1 MCEDSLGSIP
11 HMPITKPG
19 NTEWSCPLCR
29 GIVASD
35 VWDFGKIGTAGM
47 EPTWGKTLVIANP
60 AAQSGRGREG
70 AIEVERTLKAGEAP
84 VASWEMRLTTRRDE
98 AAEIAAQAG
107 EYDTV
112 LVLGGDGV
120 IHEAVNGLMRLSES
134 ARPRLG
140 VLPLGSGND
149 FARTLGV
156 ASRNK
161 PADALRELASSG
173 TERTFDLGFVSSDA
187 EPAGIWFM
195 QTLSFGLD
203 AAIALGSMETRKGS
217 GAHGTRLFGALGL
230 DVFAHNRDPFPYTA
244 TLWEREDSQPVELAG
259 EEVVFAVQ
267 VGPTYGG
274 GFRICPEASPTDGLL
289 DLCRSLCVPSV
300 PHTLALFA
308 RARLGLHAG
317 SPVLEFRTVSRMTLA
332 FTQQE
337 PPCQADGEALH
348 GIRYEI
354 KSIPKA
360 LRVIAG
366 RVWRG

>member
-1 MCEDSLGSIP
+1 
-11 HMPITKPG
+11 
-19 NTEWSCPLCR
+19 
-29 GIVASD
+29 
-35 VWDFGKIGTAGM
+35 M

-70 AIEVERTLKAGEAP
+70 AIEVERALKAGEAP

-98 AAEIAAQAG
+98 AAEIAAQAS

-120 IHEAVNGLMRLSES
+120 IHEAVNGLMRLGES
-134 ARPRLG
+134 TRPRLG

-161 PADALRELASSG
+161 PADALRELASSD

-187 EPAGIWFM
+187 EPAGTWFM

-244 TLWEREDSQPVELAG
+244 TLWGQEDADPVELAG

-274 GFRICPEASPTDGLL
+274 GFRICPDARIDDGLL
-289 DLCRSLCVPSV
+289 DVCIAHPPFGV
-300 PHTLALFA
+300 A
-308 RARLGLHAG
+308 RAVFVFLLAKGGRHTGFRQIELRRARTLSVRFDAPP
-317 SPVLEFRTVSRMTLA
+317 PV
-332 FTQQE
+332 QI
-337 PPCQADGEALH
+337 DGEPLEAAEYAIDVVPRAL
-348 GIRYEI
+348 GVLVPET
-354 KSIPKA
+354 
-360 LRVIAG
+360 
-366 RVWRG
+366 RG

>member
-1 MCEDSLGSIP
+1 
-11 HMPITKPG
+11 
-19 NTEWSCPLCR
+19 
-29 GIVASD
+29 
-35 VWDFGKIGTAGM
+35 
-47 EPTWGKTLVIANP
+47 
-60 AAQSGRGREG
+60 
-70 AIEVERTLKAGEAP
+70 
-84 VASWEMRLTTRRDE
+84 
-98 AAEIAAQAG
+98 
-107 EYDTV
+107 
-112 LVLGGDGV
+112 
-120 IHEAVNGLMRLSES
+120 
-134 ARPRLG
+134 
-140 VLPLGSGND
+140 
-149 FARTLGV
+149 
-156 ASRNK
+156 
-161 PADALRELASSG
+161 
-173 TERTFDLGFVSSDA
+173 
-187 EPAGIWFM
+187 M

-244 TLWEREDSQPVELAG
+244 TLWEQEDSKPVELAG

-274 GFRICPEASPTDGLL
+274 GFRICPQASPTDGLL

-354 KSIPKA
+354 KSVPKA
-360 LRVIAG
+360 LRVITG
-366 RVWRG
+366 RAWRR

>member
-1 MCEDSLGSIP
+1 
-11 HMPITKPG
+11 
-19 NTEWSCPLCR
+19 
-29 GIVASD
+29 
-35 VWDFGKIGTAGM
+35 M

-134 ARPRLG
+134 ARPRMG

-161 PADALRELASSG
+161 PADALRELANSG
-173 TERTFDLGFVSSDA
+173 TERTFDLGFVSSDT
-187 EPAGIWFM
+187 EPAGTWFM

-259 EEVVFAVQ
+259 KEVVFAVQ

-274 GFRICPEASPTDGLL
+274 GFRICPQASPTDGLL

-348 GIRYEI
+348 GICYEI
-354 KSIPKA
+354 KSVPKA
-360 LRVIAG
+360 LRVITG
-366 RVWRG
+366 RAWRD

>member
-1 MCEDSLGSIP
+1 
-11 HMPITKPG
+11 
-19 NTEWSCPLCR
+19 
-29 GIVASD
+29 
-35 VWDFGKIGTAGM
+35 M

-70 AIEVERTLKAGEAP
+70 AIEVERALKTGEAP
-84 VASWEMRLTTRRDE
+84 VVSWEIRLTTRRGE
-98 AAEIAAQAG
+98 ATEIAAQAS

-120 IHEAVNGLMRLSES
+120 IHEAVNGLMRLDES
-134 ARPRLG
+134 ARPLLG

-156 ASRNK
+156 ASRTK
-161 PADALRELASSG
+161 PADALRELAGCG

-187 EPAGIWFM
+187 EPAGTWFM

-217 GAHGTRLFGALGL
+217 GTHGTRLFGALGL

-244 TLWEREDSQPVELAG
+244 TLWERGGSEPVKLAG

-274 GFRICPEASPTDGLL
+274 GFRICPQASPTDGLL
-289 DLCRSLCVPSV
+289 DLCRSLRVPSV

-308 RARLGLHAG
+308 RARLGLHAE
-317 SPVLEFRTVSRMTLA
+317 SPVLEFRTVSRMELA
-332 FTQQE
+332 FVQQE

-348 GIRYEI
+348 GMRYEI
-354 KSIPKA
+354 KSVSRA
-360 LRVIAG
+360 LRVITGKA
-366 RVWRG
+366 WRD

>member
-1 MCEDSLGSIP
+1 
-11 HMPITKPG
+11 
-19 NTEWSCPLCR
+19 
-29 GIVASD
+29 
-35 VWDFGKIGTAGM
+35 M

-70 AIEVERTLKAGEAP
+70 AIEVERALKAGEAP

-98 AAEIAAQAG
+98 ATEIAAQAS

-161 PADALRELASSG
+161 PAGALRELADSG
-173 TERTFDLGFVSSDA
+173 TERTFDLGFVSSDT
-187 EPAGIWFM
+187 EPAGTWFM

-203 AAIALGSMETRKGS
+203 AAIALGSMETRKSS
-217 GAHGTRLFGALGL
+217 GTHGTRLFGALGL
-230 DVFAHNRDPFPYTA
+230 DVFTHNRDPFPYTA
-244 TLWEREDSQPVELAG
+244 TLWEREDAEPIKLAG

-274 GFRICPEASPTDGLL
+274 GFRICPQASPTDGLL
-289 DLCRSLCVPSV
+289 DLCRSLRVPSV

-317 SPVLEFRTVSRMTLA
+317 SPVLEFRTVSRMELT

-337 PPCQADGEALH
+337 PPCQADGEALR

-354 KSIPKA
+354 RSVSKA
-360 LRVIAG
+360 LRVITG
-366 RVWRG
+366 RAWRG

>member
-1 MCEDSLGSIP
+1 
-11 HMPITKPG
+11 
-19 NTEWSCPLCR
+19 
-29 GIVASD
+29 
-35 VWDFGKIGTAGM
+35 M

-70 AIEVERTLKAGEAP
+70 AIEVERALKTGEAP
-84 VASWEMRLTTRRDE
+84 VVSWEMRLTTRRGE
-98 AAEIAAQAG
+98 ATEIAAQAS

-120 IHEAVNGLMRLSES
+120 IHEAVNGLMRLDES

-161 PADALRELASSG
+161 PADALRELAGCG

-187 EPAGIWFM
+187 EPAGTWFM

-217 GAHGTRLFGALGL
+217 GTHGTRLFGALGL

-244 TLWEREDSQPVELAG
+244 TLWERGGSEPVKLAG

-274 GFRICPEASPTDGLL
+274 GFRICPQASPTDGLL
-289 DLCRSLCVPSV
+289 DLCRSLRVPSPV
-300 PHTLALFA
+300 SYTHLTL
-308 RARLGLHAG
+308 
-317 SPVLEFRTVSRMTLA
+317 PT
-332 FTQQE
+332 
-337 PPCQADGEALH
+337 
-348 GIRYEI
+348 I
-354 KSIPKA
+354 
-360 LRVIAG
+360 IA
-366 RVWRG
+366 V